1 MKTLSCK
8 DMGVMDCEFVARGTT
23 AEDVKAMLT
32 EHALAKHADK
42 MAGADMASMD
52 AMMTDKM
59 QDLA

>member
-1 MKTLSCK
+1 
-8 DMGVMDCEFVARGTT
+8 MGVMDCEFVARGTT